1 MICLLN
7 MEEVHRRRPM
17 RSRSPGHRQKQRSQ
31 APGGKCRRGVM
42 GARRAPRDR
51 RTVLDADSLTGPH
64 PPTRAT
70 ESRPDEARHR
80 TNHRRSVTMPIKLS
94 YITPLLA
101 AAAAAVIATAP
112 TAAADTVSTQP
123 TAIATTPAAVDS
135 TSPFCASLGG
145 SATLCQTPG
154 NAQINDA
161 PPTVR

>member
-1 MICLLN
+1 
-7 MEEVHRRRPM
+7 
-17 RSRSPGHRQKQRSQ
+17 
-31 APGGKCRRGVM
+31 
-42 GARRAPRDR
+42 
-51 RTVLDADSLTGPH
+51 
-64 PPTRAT
+64 
-70 ESRPDEARHR
+70 
-80 TNHRRSVTMPIKLS
+80 MPIKLS